1 MHEEVYT
8 HPLYEEVLERNLR
21 RIEACTHTISV
32 VREEMLDPVN
42 VDKRAD
48 LLIAA
53 EELINEAMTLAYEAR
68 AIAWPDQSPKPIE
81 NETNN

>member
-32 VREEMLDPVN
+32 VREEMS
-42 VDKRAD
+42 RS
-48 LLIAA
+48 
-53 EELINEAMTLAYEAR
+53 R
-68 AIAWPDQSPKPIE
+68 
-81 NETNN
+81 